1 MCIMTEKKIQGAA
14 CFSISVFVNNI
25 VVFCE

>member
-1 MCIMTEKKIQGAA
+1 MGIMTEKKIQSTA
-14 CFSISVFVNNI
+14 CFSISVFVGNI